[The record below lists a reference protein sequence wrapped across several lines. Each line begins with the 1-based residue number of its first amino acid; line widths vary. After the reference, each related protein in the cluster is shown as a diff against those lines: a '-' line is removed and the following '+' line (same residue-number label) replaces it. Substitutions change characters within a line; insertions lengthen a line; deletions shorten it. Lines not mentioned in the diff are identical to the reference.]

1 MQLTI
6 GSRNRDRLST
16 LVVLFF
22 VFLSVLSMAGTPD
35 AHASGG
41 LTFRSDATY
50 TVHAED
56 GYVAVNNHIT
66 LTNVKPNTRSG
77 YRITQYYYDRFQ
89 IVVPD
94 EAEEIVAT
102 SGGRE
107 LRLELTE
114 EDGVRLAE
122 IRLRSRLFYKRTQ
135 TIDLDFKLLGDSPR
149 SYSVMRVNPAY
160 VSFFAWAWGDDS
172 KSSVTVLAPEGFQ
185 LEFMGDG
192 ILFPA
197 STEEPGMQA
206 WTHTEIEKPYE
217 WFSGISGS
225 RNEALAK
232 TEFTV
237 GPAQIQMLS
246 WPGDDGWTDTVEST
260 LKDGLP
266 VLVDVIGLDWPVE
279 DDLIIRESVAP
290 NRFGYAGWYFTE
302 LDEIEMGEEL
312 DRIVVLHE
320 VAHAWFNDELFE
332 ERWIVEGLA
341 SSVAAHVARS
351 EFNENELPR
360 LIRSNAADA
369 VQLNNWRDRGNSDER
384 EEFAYN
390 ASWWIM
396 YKIIDEV
403 GIEKFAEVIVA
414 ADRDAIAYRGAGY
427 LETVDPEDDWRRFL
441 DLVQEVAGSESAPE
455 LFRKYVVR
463 TPEIERMDER
473 DEARS
478 RLEELESAASGWV
491 TPIVVRRPMSE
502 WDFDEALSAMDGA
515 SAVLTLRDQ
524 LLEKAADA
532 ELEISDVMRT
542 HYEAADGT
550 FEYIMAYGEA
560 RMAAI
565 DVIEAAEA
573 ELAVEPD
580 LMTQVGLWRNDDP
593 AELAVAARNAY
604 NDDHTLR
611 AEALANQAVA
621 DLAAARELGVERTRN
636 VAIAAG
642 ALLVLLLGLVIWW
655 IRRRRRRKRLRIARQ
670 GVYEAISAAVV
681 AAGDGGQL
689 PESGDGTAF
698 PEADGSAAVS
708 DVGDG
713 PVLPDVEDGLALPD
727 AAGATALPDQG
738 EYLSSS

>member
-6 GSRNRDRLST
+6 GSRIRDRLAT
-16 LVVLFF
+16 LVVLFL
-22 VFLSVLSMAGTPD
+22 VFLSVLSVVGTPR
-35 AHASGG
+35 AHAAGG

-50 TVHAED
+50 TVQAED
-56 GYVAVNNHIT
+56 GYVGVNNHIT

-77 YRITQYYYDRFQ
+77 YRITEYYYDRFQ
-89 IVVPD
+89 VVVPD

-114 EDGVRLAE
+114 EDGMRVAE

-135 TIDLDFKLLGDSPR
+135 TIDLDFKLLGDTPR
-149 SYSVMRVNPAY
+149 SHSVMRVNPAY

-172 KSSVTVLAPEGFQ
+172 KSSVTVLAPEGFE

-192 ILFPA
+192 TLFPT

-206 WTHTEIEKPYE
+206 WAHTEIEKPYE

-225 RNEALAK
+225 RDEGLAK

-237 GPAQIQMLS
+237 GPADIQMLS

-260 LKDGLP
+260 LEDGLP
-266 VLVDVIGLDWPVE
+266 ALVDVIGLDWPIE

-341 SSVAAHVARS
+341 SSVAAHVARA
-351 EFNENELPR
+351 EFDEKELPR

-369 VQLNNWRDRGNSDER
+369 VQLNNWHDRGNSDER

-403 GIEKFAEVIVA
+403 GIENFSEVIVA
-414 ADRDAIAYRGAGY
+414 ADSDVIAYRGAGY
-427 LETVDPEDDWRRFL
+427 TEKVDPDDDWRRFL
-441 DLVQEVAGSESAPE
+441 DLAQEVAGSESAPE

-463 TPEIERMDER
+463 TPEIEKMDER

-478 RLEELESAASGWV
+478 RLEELENAAAGWV
-491 TPIVVRRPMSE
+491 TPIVIRRPMSE
-502 WDFDEALSAMDGA
+502 WEFDEALRAMDEA
-515 SAVLTLRDQ
+515 NAVLSMRDQ
-524 LLEKAADA
+524 LLEKAAEAD
-532 ELEISDVMRT
+532 LEISDVMQT
-542 HYEAADGT
+542 HYEARNGT
-550 FEYIMAYGEA
+550 FDYILTYGEA

-573 ELAVEPD
+573 ELAIEPD
-580 LMTQVGLWRNDDP
+580 LMTQIGLWRSDDP
-593 AELAVAARNAY
+593 KELAVAARGAY
-604 NDDHTLR
+604 NDDHPRR

-636 VAIAAG
+636 AAIAAG
-642 ALLVLLLGLVIWW
+642 ALLVVLLSLIIWW
-655 IRRRRRRKRLRIARQ
+655 VMRRRRRKKLRIARQ
-670 GVYEAISAAVV
+670 GVYDAISTAV
-681 AAGDGGQL
+681 AEAGDGGDL
-689 PESGDGTAF
+689 PESGDGTALPYLGGEPAIPGF
-698 PEADGSAAVS
+698 
-708 DVGDG
+708 GDG
-713 PVLPDVEDGLALPD
+713 LAVPDPEDGLALPD
-727 AAGATALPDQG
+727 PEGAPAVPDQG
-738 EYLSSS
+738 EYLPSS